1 MQKNNKT
8 KKPLLSFNLSVIDWK
23 LIFKLILWGALC
35 VCLTLL
41 MIYLMWEKNYYSNLR
56 HNDPLILTFGTTEIS
71 FYSISQIRNAIGSGQ
86 INAAFDLA
94 ASYNKMLEWTEY
106 PANFPIIGFSLMW
119 FIPGTASIPSSTAP
133 IDAWNNR
140 WQGITLAYSYYFI
153 TLIIAYVAFAML
165 GINGIRESRI
175 NHKNKKLNVTPYP
188 IKNFT
193 YADYSMKNTTEF
205 ILNLALVF
213 AFFNFL
219 STCIV
224 IIYWLILAMIK
235 GIINLSTKNKVK
247 LDITEFEINKSD
259 VLYLIGVMIF
269 QNAYTILKS
278 YFINGFGVNLD
289 LIMQIIIPIGTVTVI
304 IGLFIKNMLSNKISQ
319 VKKKILSIDENIL
332 KIRTFY
338 KLKGLDAFDDF
349 DFIMTLPDSMR
360 RRIDTEKLNKI
371 SLNDEMQ
378 QFIQL
383 TNEIEIMY
391 AKQDLNKKYLL
402 YVAFNKCKNR
412 NEISILRENLIKI
425 NQKIKK

>member
-1 MQKNNKT
+1 
-8 KKPLLSFNLSVIDWK
+8 
-23 LIFKLILWGALC
+23 
-35 VCLTLL
+35 
-41 MIYLMWEKNYYSNLR
+41 
-56 HNDPLILTFGTTEIS
+56 
-71 FYSISQIRNAIGSGQ
+71 
-86 INAAFDLA
+86 
-94 ASYNKMLEWTEY
+94 
-106 PANFPIIGFSLMW
+106 
-119 FIPGTASIPSSTAP
+119 
-133 IDAWNNR
+133 
-140 WQGITLAYSYYFI
+140 
-153 TLIIAYVAFAML
+153 
-165 GINGIRESRI
+165 
-175 NHKNKKLNVTPYP
+175 
-188 IKNFT
+188 
-193 YADYSMKNTTEF
+193 
-205 ILNLALVF
+205 
-213 AFFNFL
+213 
-219 STCIV
+219 
-224 IIYWLILAMIK
+224 MIK